1 MKVPL
6 CTQVKFLGV
15 WLDENLDWSYHCNT
29 VINKIKRN
37 SHLLQNNQRLLSI
50 QALKLIYFAQVQS
63 HVQYGLLVWGNQCK
77 ESHKTSIQKQLTKC
91 WRLIAKGKSYDKVDK
106 TSFLT
111 LKKLIKLENYKL
123 GYKIERGLVPVT
135 ISRMVSCDRNNKS
148 LKKSH
153 GYHTR
158 TKNILNIPRHN
169 TGSYHNSFLISV
181 IRDYSNLPHRITVKK
196 SLQTFVHHCKKHL
209 SSSHTS

>member
-1 MKVPL
+1 M
-6 CTQVKFLGV
+6 
-15 WLDENLDWSYHCNT
+15 
-29 VINKIKRN
+29 
-37 SHLLQNNQRLLSI
+37 
-50 QALKLIYFAQVQS
+50 
-63 HVQYGLLVWGNQCK
+63 WGNQCK

-91 WRLIAKGKSYDKVDK
+91 RRLIDKGKSYDKADK
-106 TSFLT
+106 MSFLT

-123 GYKIERGLVPVT
+123 GYKIERGHVPAK
-135 ISRMVSCDRNNKS
+135 ISQIVSCDRNNKS
-148 LKKSH
+148 LTKSH

-181 IRDYSNLPHRITVKK
+181 TRDYSNLPLQITTKK

>member
-1 MKVPL
+1 MHTGKIPRCVA
-6 CTQVKFLGV
+6 G
-15 WLDENLDWSYHCNT
+15 CNT

-37 SHLLQNNQRLLSI
+37 SHLLRNSQRFLSS

-91 WRLIAKGKSYDKVDK
+91 WRLTAKGKAHDKADK
-106 TSFLT
+106 MSFLT

-123 GYKIERGLVPVT
+123 GYKIENGLVPVK

-181 IRDYSNLPHRITVKK
+181 IIDYSNLPHQITVKN
-196 SLQTFVHHCKKHL
+196 SLQTFVHHCKKYL